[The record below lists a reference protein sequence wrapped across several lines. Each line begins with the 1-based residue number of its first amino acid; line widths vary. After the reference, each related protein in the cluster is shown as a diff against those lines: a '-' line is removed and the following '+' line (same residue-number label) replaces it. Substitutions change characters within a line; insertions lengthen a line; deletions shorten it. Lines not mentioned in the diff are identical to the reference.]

1 MQHQKATPHPSQK
14 TFSTH
19 LPAPLRNAITHLP
32 TARKASHARTNRLA
46 MADDADGTVAT
57 NTPAPL
63 PKDGI
68 LGLVNDS
75 LGFLDRLFAEHQLFV
90 LQANADTNGVRA
102 FLGDHWFNSR
112 IGQWLRYTE
121 SLVQRIG
128 LLDRDV
134 RVLSDLLDR
143 APYNSYQTDHG
154 GYVVTMSFSP
164 DTMSY
169 LDGILRANP
178 HEPMVVR
185 SILMLKPGSR
195 RDELVITPV
204 ESEEQEWR
212 NRLQNSYRPV
222 VQVVRDKSWQ
232 GWMDVG
238 PGDDGSDDDDD
249 NDDDEDEPGD
259 SDGEINSKLD
269 KYVKKTKR
277 VLDYHKFNFAHLNN
291 QEWKQHLNNL
301 TRPEARDDQENS
313 QFSLFQFACL
323 HSYVT
328 QIVNAKNEKITW
340 LRGQVETA
348 RKSAKAIRNKS
359 AIHSQQGQIK
369 QQNQKV
375 DELERQ
381 VRDLQKQLSDE
392 KNKHESTKQELESC
406 RSTMEDA
413 GDKDNVQG
421 IIQAQKKQSQRLA
434 KLQDQTKKAAHK
446 EKARNEKL
454 KYDLDRQKIENSKL
468 QEQLEA
474 ARATAA
480 DGSGA
485 TGDGLAL
492 AKAKADAK
500 KATRD
505 KNDAEARA
513 TAAENAL
520 SKAQEAAKAKDDQ
533 AATDAQA
540 LAAEK
545 ARADQAVQALADAQA
560 VARTDADQAAQKL
573 ADAHAQADQARKD
586 REAAQAD
593 AKTMADQADQDLKK
607 CKSDLAEAQKKQ
619 KDGGNDDGDD
629 GSGDEGQLLSTATLN
644 ANKAK
649 ELKNNVLSLALKGT
663 MVPVEGSTSTGFIS
677 ALGDSKGTG
686 TAQFFKNGDGK
697 RIVKVKARFEAEEPE
712 EGGEDGE
719 GEDNEK
725 GDGDRRV
732 TRKRAAK
739 GPADGETGGKK
750 PKTGKTS

>member
-1 MQHQKATPHPSQK
+1 MRKSPGSALSSK
-14 TFSTH
+14 M
-19 LPAPLRNAITHLP
+19 RER
-32 TARKASHARTNRLA
+32 ARKQPGTKARSIRSREKENNRNKK
-46 MADDADGTVAT
+46 V
-57 NTPAPL
+57 
-63 PKDGI
+63 
-68 LGLVNDS
+68 S
-75 LGFLDRLFAEHQLFV
+75 LH
-90 LQANADTNGVRA
+90 
-102 FLGDHWFNSR
+102 
-112 IGQWLRYTE
+112 
-121 SLVQRIG
+121 
-128 LLDRDV
+128 
-134 RVLSDLLDR
+134 LSDILNLDTVPLTTFFSKT
-143 APYNSYQTDHG
+143 AENTD
-154 GYVVTMSFSP
+154 
-164 DTMSY
+164 
-169 LDGILRANP
+169 A
-178 HEPMVVR
+178 
-185 SILMLKPGSR
+185 
-195 RDELVITPV
+195 
-204 ESEEQEWR
+204 
-212 NRLQNSYRPV
+212 
-222 VQVVRDKSWQ
+222 
-232 GWMDVG
+232 
-238 PGDDGSDDDDD
+238 
-249 NDDDEDEPGD
+249 
-259 SDGEINSKLD
+259 
-269 KYVKKTKR
+269 
-277 VLDYHKFNFAHLNN
+277 
-291 QEWKQHLNNL
+291 
-301 TRPEARDDQENS
+301 
-313 QFSLFQFACL
+313 
-323 HSYVT
+323 
-328 QIVNAKNEKITW
+328 
-340 LRGQVETA
+340 
-348 RKSAKAIRNKS
+348 
-359 AIHSQQGQIK
+359 QQ
-369 QQNQKV
+369 V

-406 RSTMEDA
+406 RSIMEDA

-434 KLQDQTKKAAHK
+434 KLQDQTKKAAQK

-454 KYDLDRQKIENSKL
+454 KHDLDRQKIENSKL

-474 ARATAA
+474 ARASAA

-485 TGDGLAL
+485 TGDGQAL
-492 AKAKADAK
+492 ANAKADAK
-500 KATRD
+500 KATKY

-545 ARADQAVQALADAQA
+545 DRADQAVQALADAQA

-573 ADAHAQADQARKD
+573 ADAQAQADQARKD

-607 CKSDLAEAQKKQ
+607 CKNDLAEAQKKQ
-619 KDGGNDDGDD
+619 KDGGKNDGDE

-686 TAQFFKNGDGK
+686 TAQIFKKGDGK
-697 RIVKVKARFEAEEPE
+697 RIIKVKARFEAEEPE
-712 EGGEDGE
+712 EGGKEEGGEDGE
-719 GEDNEK
+719 GENYENR
-725 GDGDRRV
+725 DGDRRV